1 MRSWGGYASS
11 PRGGTVQDLAGQA
24 GYSERALY
32 RLLHALYSRMGVSNR
47 TEAILQ
53 ASRRG
58 LLD

>member
-1 MRSWGGYASS
+1 
-11 PRGGTVQDLAGQA
+11 LAEKV

-32 RLLHALYSRMGVSNR
+32 RLLHALYGRLGVSNR